1 MAKTK
6 LVPQSHTTRHLSTS
20 GLIALLLV
28 VATVGV
34 VLSFVFSRQL
44 VGDILFNNKVISAK
58 NKVNTTL
65 KQNLDALPQLKTN
78 YERLQQDGPKTSEIL
93 EALPSTTD
101 FAPFSATME
110 ALSARA
116 GVQLLGVTLEG
127 TTTVVEAGAT
137 EAAATTLTG
146 PQPVNYRLS
155 MTGSY
160 DKLVSVVKNLQ
171 FNNRP
176 IRIQTVSFSGEEPKI
191 LAEISITTYYQGLT
205 EIGDVMET
213 LQQ

>member
-1 MAKTK
+1 MPKTK
-6 LVPQSHTTRHLSTS
+6 TMQHKTATRHLSTS

-58 NKVNTTL
+58 NEVNTTL
-65 KQNLDALPQLKTN
+65 KQNLDAVPELKTN
-78 YERLQQDGPKTSEIL
+78 YQRLQQDGPKTSEIL
-93 EALPSTTD
+93 EALPTTED
-101 FAPFSATME
+101 FGPFSATME

-116 GVQLLGVTLEG
+116 GVQLLGITLEG
-127 TTTVVEAGAT
+127 TNLVVEGAEPVT
-137 EAAATTLTG
+137 SVSG

-160 DKLVSVVKNLQ
+160 DKLVTVIKNLQ
-171 FNNRP
+171 LNNRP
-176 IRIQTVSFSGEEPKI
+176 IRIQSISFSGEEPKI

-205 EIGDVMET
+205 EVGDVTET
-213 LQQ
+213 LQ

>member
-1 MAKTK
+1 MPKTK
-6 LVPQSHTTRHLSTS
+6 PTQPKNTSKHLSTS

-65 KQNLDALPQLKTN
+65 KQNLDAVPELKTN

-93 EALPSTTD
+93 ESLPTSAD

-116 GVQLLGVTLEG
+116 GVQLLGITLEG
-127 TTTVVEAGAT
+127 TNISADGSEPITTAS
-137 EAAATTLTG
+137 G

-160 DKLVSVVKNLQ
+160 DKLVTVVKNLQ
-171 FNNRP
+171 LNNRP
-176 IRIQTVSFSGEEPKI
+176 IRIQTISFSGEEPKI

-205 EIGDVMET
+205 EIGDVTET
-213 LQQ
+213 IQE

>member
-1 MAKTK
+1 MPKTK
-6 LVPQSHTTRHLSTS
+6 AMQPKTTTKHLSTS

-58 NKVNTTL
+58 NEVNTTL
-65 KQNLDALPQLKTN
+65 KQNLDAVPELKTN
-78 YERLQQDGPKTSEIL
+78 YQRLQQDGPSTSEIL
-93 EALPSTTD
+93 EALPITED
-101 FAPFSATME
+101 FGQFSATME

-116 GVQLLGVTLEG
+116 GVQLLGITLEG
-127 TTTVVEAGAT
+127 TNIAAEGVEPLVAVS
-137 EAAATTLTG
+137 G

-160 DKLVSVVKNLQ
+160 DKLVTVVKNLQ
-171 FNNRP
+171 LNNRP
-176 IRIQTVSFSGEEPKI
+176 IRIQGISFSGEEPKI

-205 EIGDVMET
+205 EIGDVTET
-213 LQQ
+213 LQ